1 LIDSYQITSKNI
13 LRIVNSPTLS
23 MSHSSSCSG
32 CVPVYQ
38 NNQLAHCEVGGCL
51 YQQLEHDMN
60 LELDSDVTVLPI
72 SPEKI
77 STEDDSVEC
86 CICYEMINT
95 KKNNCVTECGH
106 QFCFK
111 CLATSMVHNNCV
123 CPCCR
128 SPLVEGLSEDSDDES
143 QDSDDDDEDVEED
156 DEDNEIECDIVELT
170 RRLKNSGFKMQ
181 DVLSMLVGRYT
192 KGVSDLDI
200 HALNQKFDSIVDD
213 ADMELV
219 EQESMALEDINI

>member
-1 LIDSYQITSKNI
+1 
-13 LRIVNSPTLS
+13 
-23 MSHSSSCSG
+23 MSHTPMEERSTCSG
-32 CVPVYQ
+32 CFPVYQ
-38 NNQLAHCEVGGCL
+38 NNQLAHCEMGGCM
-51 YQQLEHDMN
+51 YECMNLEHDFELVSEGSDSLN
-60 LELDSDVTVLPI
+60 LT
-72 SPEKI
+72 EKTP
-77 STEDDSVEC
+77 SEDDSVEC

-128 SPLVEGLSEDSDDES
+128 SPLVEGLSEDSDDEE
-143 QDSDDDDEDVEED
+143 DEDEEDDMDVEDDDD
-156 DEDNEIECDIVELT
+156 EIECDIVELT
-170 RRLKNSGFKMQ
+170 RRLKNGGFEMQ
-181 DVLSMLVGRYT
+181 DVLSMLIGRYT

-200 HALNQKFDSIVDD
+200 HALNQKFDSIVED

-219 EQESMALEDINI
+219 EQESMALEDVNQCLV